1 MIVQLNSKDK
11 LTHQA
16 DFFSSDG
23 GDRNV
28 PKSDNRNSNPSASS
42 KTKEMFSA
50 GKVKRDSDIL
60 SNLKEPALPSTENNS
75 VV

>member
-42 KTKEMFSA
+42 KTK
-50 GKVKRDSDIL
+50 
-60 SNLKEPALPSTENNS
+60 
-75 VV
+75 